1 MRRPYPTD
9 LSDAEWTYIEPHL
22 PAPEG
27 LGRPRTRD
35 LREILNAVFYVLR
48 SGCQWRLL
56 PHDFPRWPTVYWY
69 FRKWR
74 IDGTWERINR
84 ALRERLRVRL
94 KRDPQP
100 TAGIVDSQSVK
111 TTGVGERSAVMMV
124 ARRSRAASVHLLV
137 DTQGLVLRARV
148 HSSAKVMDRD
158 GIKTLLEAARYGF
171 PRLSHLWLDAAAYNG
186 REKGADWV
194 EKVLGWSAEIVR
206 HPRKLAPEEVMKIW
220 AREWAKEGVI
230 VDWKRLLPEEG
241 PRPFLPKRWIVERSL
256 AWICHN
262 RRMSKDYEGMSKD
275 YERLCATGEAFVY
288 AAMARLMVGRLART

>member
-1 MRRPYPTD
+1 MAPAAAR
-9 LSDAEWTYIEPHL
+9 L
-22 PAPEG
+22 PSMAHP
-27 LGRPRTRD
+27 
-35 LREILNAVFYVLR
+35 
-48 SGCQWRLL
+48 
-56 PHDFPRWPTVYWY
+56 VYWY

-84 ALRERLRVRL
+84 AIRERLRVRL

-111 TTGVGERSAVMMV
+111 TTGVGGEERGYDGGKKVKG
-124 ARRSRAASVHLLV
+124 RKRHLLV

-148 HSSAKVMDRD
+148 HSAKVMDRD

-171 PRLSHLWLDAAAYNG
+171 PRLSHVWLDAAYNG

-262 RRMSKDYEGMSKD
+262 RRMSKDYE
-275 YERLCATGEAFVY
+275 RLCATGEAFVY